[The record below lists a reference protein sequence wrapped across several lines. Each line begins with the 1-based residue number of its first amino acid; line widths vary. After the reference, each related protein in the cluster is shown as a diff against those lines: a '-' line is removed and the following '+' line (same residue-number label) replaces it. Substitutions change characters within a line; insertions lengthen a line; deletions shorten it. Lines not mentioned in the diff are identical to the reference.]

1 PNPGAPIGVKAA
13 QRDYTRV
20 LEFDPTTLKIVWQ
33 YTPHEAGFVVPL
45 DASRF
50 YSPFISSAQRLPNGN
65 TLITE
70 GSDGRLIEVTADH
83 EIVWEFINPY
93 KDGRNMN
100 MVYRSYRVPY
110 EWVPQAEHTPEVAIA
125 PVDCAS
131 FRMPGAA
138 AFGSRS
144 SEVEVEGT
152 LGYVANAGDCIAA
165 TDD

>member
-1 PNPGAPIGVKAA
+1 
-13 QRDYTRV
+13 
-20 LEFDPTTLKIVWQ
+20 
-33 YTPHEAGFVVPL
+33 GFVIPL

-50 YSPFISSAQRLPNGN
+50 YSPFISAAQRLPNGN

-70 GSDGRLIEVTADH
+70 GSDGRLLEVTADH

-93 KDGRNMN
+93 IDGRNMN
-100 MVYRSYRVPY
+100 MVYRAYRVPY
-110 EWVPQAEHTPEVAIA
+110 EWVPQAQHTPEVAIA
-125 PVDCAS
+125 RADCKT

-144 SEVEVEGT
+144 SEVTVEGVR
-152 LGYVANAGDCIAA
+152 GYHANAGDCIAA